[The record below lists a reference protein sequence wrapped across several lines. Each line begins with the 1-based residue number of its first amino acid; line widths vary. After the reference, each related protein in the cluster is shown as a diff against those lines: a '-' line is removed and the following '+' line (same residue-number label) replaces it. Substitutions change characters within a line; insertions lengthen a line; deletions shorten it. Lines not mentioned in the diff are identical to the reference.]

1 MLMLLRP
8 KLEQACRSRS
18 AREDQEPCKP
28 LCEFCATFL
37 HILDDLTNDGDVG
50 CGDGTLAPSFR
61 SLAIRIG
68 PWTGHGGRSS
78 TAACARG
85 PPPTIGDRRARRRLC
100 CWPRRS
106 FHSDCSARVRRAARR
121 RRSKILRLEIPARAG
136 LLQAGYFTGAT
147 FLTPR

>member
-1 MLMLLRP
+1 MLLLLRP
-8 KLEQACRSRS
+8 QPEQAWRSRS

-37 HILDDLTNDGDVG
+37 PILDDLTNDGDVG

-78 TAACARG
+78 TAACG
-85 PPPTIGDRRARRRLC
+85 PGTPPTTG
-100 CWPRRS
+100 
-106 FHSDCSARVRRAARR
+106 RV
-121 RRSKILRLEIPARAG
+121 PARSRDPV
-136 LLQAGYFTGAT
+136 L
-147 FLTPR
+147 